1 MMVSTCAG
9 TQFVSLLG
17 SGIEG
22 DSVIVWIMPDTLV
35 QPDIKNF
42 RMPLY
47 ISRLNSGD
55 TITGMSYNAKVSFEA
70 SLIYPNGVSKGSVT
84 DNYILQDKRR
94 YLEFAGS
101 NVQITDSASI
111 LNEILCA
118 TMLGDNDS
126 TSLVI
131 EDFDWLD
138 PRTITY
144 TELRNG
150 LLRIIICRAGG
161 DRLLKFNY
169 PVNFV
174 ISPNPAEDQINLD
187 IKIFETGIY
196 SIGIYDLNSRLLKN
210 INWEHKEIGNKDYS
224 YSLDISGLTPGL
236 YYLILRTPGRALS
249 MPLIVVD

>member
-1 MMVSTCAG
+1 
-9 TQFVSLLG
+9 
-17 SGIEG
+17 
-22 DSVIVWIMPDTLV
+22 
-35 QPDIKNF
+35 
-42 RMPLY
+42 
-47 ISRLNSGD
+47 
-55 TITGMSYNAKVSFEA
+55 
-70 SLIYPNGVSKGSVT
+70 
-84 DNYILQDKRR
+84 
-94 YLEFAGS
+94 
-101 NVQITDSASI
+101 
-111 LNEILCA
+111 
-118 TMLGDNDS
+118 MLGDNDS

-196 SIGIYDLNSRLLKN
+196 SIGIFDLNSRLLKN